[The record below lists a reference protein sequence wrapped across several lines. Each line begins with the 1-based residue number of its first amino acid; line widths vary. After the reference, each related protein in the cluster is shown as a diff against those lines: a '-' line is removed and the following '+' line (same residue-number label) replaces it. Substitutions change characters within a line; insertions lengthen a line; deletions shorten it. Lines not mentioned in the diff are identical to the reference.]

1 MGTEEFA
8 QRSLLGTTNQKGN
21 SSCLSN
27 LDTTQPPLGSY
38 PEMEYRRVQEK
49 RDFLDATTR
58 ELGDRVPPYLRSWAH
73 AQALRFYQKMKYMS
87 HRFLVAQID

>member
-1 MGTEEFA
+1 MGTEELA

-27 LDTTQPPLGSY
+27 LDTTQSPLGSY

-49 RDFLDATTR
+49 RDFLDAITR